1 MAAGRPGILATVV
14 SVLQSSDRRWEVA
27 LAHLC
32 KQCSKG
38 TSEITGYSTSTLKN
52 STFSDLTA
60 DYYRTPILSCEHED
74 PFRDDHWSTARRHVR
89 SGYVMSGVKNAVGY
103 RAGGAKGTG
112 SGNQHPDTVCDI
124 QTSRHGTHH
133 HGGNPGRR
141 KNTEHRTGHIT
152 PSYEP
157 PPTSFIIARPSKH
170 QAAANSI
177 PVTAARIQCRLEH

>member
-1 MAAGRPGILATVV
+1 MAGLESSPLLFQFFRVQTVDGRSHLPI
-14 SVLQSSDRRWEVA
+14 SVNNAAKKPVRSQVTT
-27 LAHLC
+27 
-32 KQCSKG
+32 Q
-38 TSEITGYSTSTLKN
+38 STL

-60 DYYRTPILSCEHED
+60 DYYRPPILSCEHED

-157 PPTSFIIARPSKH
+157 PPPPSLLHDRASTK
-170 QAAANSI
+170 QQPTRS
-177 PVTAARIQCRLEH
+177 Q

>member
-1 MAAGRPGILATVV
+1 LPISVNNAAKKPVRSQVTT
-14 SVLQSSDRRWEVA
+14 Q
-27 LAHLC
+27 
-32 KQCSKG
+32 
-38 TSEITGYSTSTLKN
+38 STLKN

-103 RAGGAKGTG
+103 RAGGAKGPG

-124 QTSRHGTHH
+124 QTRHAS
-133 HGGNPGRR
+133 PRR

-157 PPTSFIIARPSKH
+157 PPPPSLLHDLSKH

>member
-1 MAAGRPGILATVV
+1 MPISVNNAAKKPVRSQVTT
-14 SVLQSSDRRWEVA
+14 Q
-27 LAHLC
+27 
-32 KQCSKG
+32 
-38 TSEITGYSTSTLKN
+38 STLKN

-141 KNTEHRTGHIT
+141 KNTGRVTSHRATSHPT
-152 PSYEP
+152 PPSLLHDL
-157 PPTSFIIARPSKH
+157 SKH

>member
-1 MAAGRPGILATVV
+1 MPISVNNAAKKPVRSQVTT
-14 SVLQSSDRRWEVA
+14 Q
-27 LAHLC
+27 
-32 KQCSKG
+32 
-38 TSEITGYSTSTLKN
+38 STLKN

-89 SGYVMSGVKNAVGY
+89 SGYVMSGVKNAVGD

-124 QTSRHGTHH
+124 QTRHASPWRKPGTE
-133 HGGNPGRR
+133 
-141 KNTEHRTGHIT
+141 KEHRTGHIT

-157 PPTSFIIARPSKH
+157 PPTSFIIARPE
-170 QAAANSI
+170 QAPSSSQLDPSDSSSDPMQA
-177 PVTAARIQCRLEH
+177 